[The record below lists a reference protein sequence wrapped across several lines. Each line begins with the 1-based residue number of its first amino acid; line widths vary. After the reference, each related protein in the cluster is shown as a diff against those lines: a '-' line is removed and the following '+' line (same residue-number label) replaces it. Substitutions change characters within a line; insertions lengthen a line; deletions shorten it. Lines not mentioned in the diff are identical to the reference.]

1 MGEHE
6 GAQANRK
13 GGAGRL
19 GVWWMRERVHR
30 RVRTS
35 RMSREAHVRNLWG
48 AGGETP
54 PAYPAARDGTR
65 ETSPHRAPARTPGPT
80 GNAEGRRTCEE
91 GSDALV
97 VCA

>member
-1 MGEHE
+1 MGELE

-54 PAYPAARDGTR
+54 PAYPANRDGTR
-65 ETSPHRAPARTPGPT
+65 EASSGRERSRTPHPKAEPKGGECPVRSRTSP
-80 GNAEGRRTCEE
+80 
-91 GSDALV
+91 
-97 VCA
+97 